1 MTPLTRYLWVI
12 GVRSGRLP
20 EFLGIGHRALSDRLE
35 HELGTLTSLLEPV
48 LMASLGIITGL
59 VMLALYQPI
68 FSLGDAL

>member
-1 MTPLTRYLWVI
+1 LAE
-12 GVRSGRLP
+12 RL
-20 EFLGIGHRALSDRLE
+20 D
-35 HELGTLTSLLEPV
+35 HELNSLTSLLEPI